1 MTLSN
6 VDPRLTAYRDRI
18 YRLEVERQERNEETR
33 TDIADI
39 VAEMKST
46 DGVTAADIRG
56 VKLNVRKNLAELK
69 KAKETAAKRIDR
81 ETAEQVSESLGL
93 LADLPLGAAAVNA
106 ARQTP
111 IELAVARAKVV
122 S

>member
-1 MTLSN
+1 MTISN
-6 VDPRLTAYRDRI
+6 VDQRLTAYRDRI

-46 DGVTAADIRG
+46 DGVTAADIKG
-56 VKLNVRKNLAELK
+56 VKLNVRQNLAALK
-69 KAKETAAKRIDR
+69 QARETTDKRVQR
-81 ETAEQVSESLGL
+81 ETAEQVAESLGIL
-93 LADLPLGAAAVNA
+93 SDLPLGAAAVNA

-111 IELAVARAKVV
+111 IELAVARAKVA